1 VTSPRFLPPSACAH
15 CQRETRTTS
24 DECCAECW
32 QPKTERAAARLERM
46 FPPKTD
52 PPPRISD
59 IPGAVLEAVF
69 RLFRLL

>member
-1 VTSPRFLPPSACAH
+1 
-15 CQRETRTTS
+15 
-24 DECCAECW
+24 
-32 QPKTERAAARLERM
+32 M